1 MGRCTSLVGLQGGGR
16 RGVIQCGIYCGSAAM
31 EEEGGGMLI
40 SFVDAMTCNMGL
52 IA

>member
-1 MGRCTSLVGLQGGGR
+1 MGDKLLVSGDGGR
-16 RGVIQCGIYCGSAAM
+16 GGVGGLVN
-31 EEEGGGMLI
+31 EVERVGEGGSMLI